1 MAEKNKWEKIKYED
15 LILKDKLGKGA
26 FGEVYLSEVKG
37 IEGVYATKK
46 LEKSNYKKNTKAYK
60 YLKNEIDILKDT
72 DHENIIKLYNS
83 NIETNKFIFLIT
95 EYCNGGDLNSCL
107 EYYQKEKG
115 RPFSEEEVQHIMRQ
129 ILSALYHLHIEKKIL
144 HRDLKP
150 ENILL
155 HYDNEE
161 DRLNKRIMKAKIK
174 LIDFGFARYLKNE
187 LAESVLGSPFYM
199 DPRILFKL
207 NKINNNRDFGYDQK
221 ADIYSLGV
229 ISYTLTTGNSF
240 IDVTTMR
247 KLVDGI
253 KNFRYEISS
262 NLSKECVSFL
272 NYMLRYDSK
281 KRLNVD
287 KLLTHKF
294 ITKNI
299 NELTKIDKKKLGG
312 NMIGSHIFFDINSSS
327 IIYIDNDVFEK
338 KENEKDKV
346 IQQENEKPDEIQQK
360 FIEQINNIKI
370 NPDKKP
376 VKPKKNQSLKEL
388 FLESFEIIN
397 NDAMRINQHLIPF
410 FPGDDENINIKIMK

>member
-299 NELTKIDKKKLGG
+299 NELTKIDKKKLEG
-312 NMIGSHIFFDINSSS
+312 NMIGSHIFFNINSSS

-338 KENEKDKV
+338 K
-346 IQQENEKPDEIQQK
+346 ENEKPDEIQQK

-376 VKPKKNQSLKEL
+376 VKPNKKQSLKEL